1 MSDEVDGLRDAIER
15 QRSAKAEA
23 ARAQLRA
30 MWETAK
36 PLLELG
42 AQRIKTLKA
51 VSEEYLP
58 FLDRI
63 NDIDV
68 SEMLSS
74 GSIRW
79 SQTFNTAR
87 NQLRTLLNPKRI
99 TEVQKVIAELRA
111 LDPESLDFESQFLTI
126 KRVLETET
134 SGVEEMA
141 ASARNQI
148 EHSLKQWA
156 GFTSGSDRVVGY
168 VATPV
173 QAGPPPNIKPHINVK
188 R

>member
-1 MSDEVDGLRDAIER
+1 MSDDLERLREVIQR
-15 QRSAKAEA
+15 QRAAKAEA
-23 ARAQLRA
+23 AKGQLKA

-42 AQRIKTLKA
+42 AQRIATLKA
-51 VSEEYLP
+51 VSEEFLP
-58 FLDRI
+58 FLDRV

-68 SEMLSS
+68 SELLSS

-87 NQLRTLLNPKRI
+87 NQLRTLLDPKRI
-99 TEVQKVIAELRA
+99 TEVQKALAELRSLNPSA
-111 LDPESLDFESQFLTI
+111 LDFESRFLTV
-126 KRVLETET
+126 KRFLETET
-134 SGVEEMA
+134 SGVAESA
-141 ASARNQI
+141 AACKNQI

-168 VATPV
+168 V
-173 QAGPPPNIKPHINVK
+173 
-188 R
+188 